1 LHQGAALNIV
11 AVTVGR
17 VAAGR
22 GSLNEQ
28 PDTSAPAPLI
38 ELRGITKAFP
48 GVVALNDVDL
58 TIRSAEVH
66 ALTGENGS
74 GKSTLARVIN
84 GSVQPDAGT
93 ITVDGRRQQVKDP
106 RAALRLGIVTIS
118 QELTLA
124 PTLSVAENIFLGRLP
139 RRAGRV
145 DWRLLRRQ
153 ATEVLDRLD
162 VHVRPTTIVDR
173 LSVEMQQEVEI
184 ARAIS
189 SNARLLILDEAT
201 SSLSEAATQRLLA
214 VVEEQRAAGVAV
226 LMISHRMPELYAAAS
241 CATVLR
247 DGHLVGTC
255 RLPETSE
262 QRLVSMMVGRE
273 LGDYYGKRE
282 LEKGEAI
289 LEVTDIATQNG
300 ALRPT
305 SLRVHRGEI
314 LGVAGLVG
322 SGKAELG
329 MALGGAIPCTG
340 AVRVNGKD
348 VAMGDPRST
357 LSGGI
362 GFVPDDR
369 KRSAVLP
376 TRSVSENFSI
386 AWNGHLSNK
395 GVLDT
400 RAERRMVRD
409 AITRYGVITASAASR
424 ITTLSGGNQQKVV
437 LGRMFA
443 LGVEVLVLSEP
454 TRGIDVG
461 AKSEIYRL
469 LNDLA
474 QEGRSII
481 MISSEL
487 PEILRMSHRILVM
500 CEGRVT
506 GELTSAEATQ
516 ERIMTFATQRA
527 AA

>member
-1 LHQGAALNIV
+1 M
-11 AVTVGR
+11 
-17 VAAGR
+17 
-22 GSLNEQ
+22 NEQ

-58 TIRSAEVH
+58 TIRSSEVH

-93 ITVDGRRQQVKDP
+93 ISVEGRRQQVKDP

-145 DWRLLRRQ
+145 DWRRLRRQ

-162 VHVRPTTIVDR
+162 VHVKPTTIVDQ

-201 SSLSEAATQRLLA
+201 SSLSEAATQRLLS

-255 RLPETSE
+255 RLPETNE

-273 LGDYYGKRE
+273 LGDYYGKRQ
-282 LEKGEAI
+282 LDKGEAI
-289 LEVTDIATQNG
+289 LEVTDVATQNG

-340 AVRVNGKD
+340 SVRVNGKD

-369 KRSAVLP
+369 KRSALLP

-386 AWNGHLSNK
+386 AWNGHLSNS
-395 GVLDT
+395 G
-400 RAERRMVRD
+400 RARHARRAPHGARRDHALRGDHRVRGEPDHD
-409 AITRYGVITASAASR
+409 ALRRQPA
-424 ITTLSGGNQQKVV
+424 
-437 LGRMFA
+437 
-443 LGVEVLVLSEP
+443 
-454 TRGIDVG
+454 
-461 AKSEIYRL
+461 
-469 LNDLA
+469 
-474 QEGRSII
+474 EGRARAHVRARRRGARPRPSRPAGSTSARRARSTGSCRRRRRRVPP
-481 MISSEL
+481 SSSS
-487 PEILRMSHRILVM
+487 PPSSRSSSGIADRIVVFYGG
-500 CEGRVT
+500 EVRGEFSGRGMQEEDIAHVAVT
-506 GELTSAEATQ
+506 GASMAPDQQTIMETS
-516 ERIMTFATQRA
+516 
-527 AA
+527 